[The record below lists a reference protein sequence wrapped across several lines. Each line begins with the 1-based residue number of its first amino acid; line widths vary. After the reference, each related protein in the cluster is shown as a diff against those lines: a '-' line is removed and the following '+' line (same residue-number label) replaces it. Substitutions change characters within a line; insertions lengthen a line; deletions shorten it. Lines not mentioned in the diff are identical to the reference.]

1 MRLSVKGRSL
11 VIPPFR
17 IDWKV
22 CVYLTVVNVTVENC
36 GKQEKEKKEKDST
49 SKHEHRLKA
58 NGTAEE
64 NRLGTESCDRK
75 NTDPSNKGNGIN
87 TWADVVRKHTPQEK
101 D

>member
-1 MRLSVKGRSL
+1 MIALGVGMRVRVHHDGGRCMM
-11 VIPPFR
+11 I
-17 IDWKV
+17 
-22 CVYLTVVNVTVENC
+22 VENC
-36 GKQEKEKKEKDST
+36 GKQEKEKKEKNST